1 MRHDDHIVEDAL
13 GLEFCNELL
22 QGIIH
27 ISKPWS
33 DAAFF
38 SVSHWPKNGW
48 THQATSKRC
57 FLEDFDKEFTTLMS
71 MYININILP
80 VNIYIYTCTYIY
92 ICMYIPLNI
101 YMYTSYICVRV
112 CVLDSSF
119 NGQATL

>member
-13 GLEFCNELL
+13 GLELCNELL

-71 MYININILP
+71 MYINIYIYTCKYKYIYIPVNI
-80 VNIYIYTCTYIY
+80 NIYIYTCKYKYIY
-92 ICMYIPLNI
+92 IYL
-101 YMYTSYICVRV
+101 
-112 CVLDSSF
+112 
-119 NGQATL
+119 